1 MTTTLK
7 VPAFPAVPS
16 FDLGTWREQ
25 IPLLRSFV
33 AMNNCSQG
41 PQTIATREAARGF
54 LDTWNQAGMN
64 WPGWMEE
71 VERARTEFASLI
83 HASPEEVAVSTSV
96 SAAAASVA
104 SALDFSAERPRV
116 VVSGAEFP
124 TVAHVWQSHRKYGAE
139 VDRVSD
145 RDGVVA
151 LEDYDSVVG
160 ERTRV
165 VSACHGDYR
174 NGERQDIAALAQRVH
189 RKGALIFVD
198 AYQTLGIEEVDV
210 RAMDVDFLACG
221 NLKYL
226 MGTAGI
232 AFLYVRRELIDQL
245 EPAVTGWFGR
255 ANPFG
260 FEPRVL
266 DWADTARRFD
276 TGTPAVINAYIASAG
291 MAMIRQVGPAA
302 IAAWGRSLSCRLLEG
317 AEVRGLT
324 VLGSRDATRKTP
336 STAIL
341 CHWDSHR
348 VSSHQVEAGLRL
360 RGVLAS
366 ARGPAIRLAPHF
378 YSTFEDVDRAL
389 DALVEVLKE
398 KK

>member
-1 MTTTLK
+1 MSTSAA
-7 VPAFPAVPS
+7 VPSSPGAPS
-16 FDLGTWREQ
+16 FDLGAWREQ

-41 PQTIATREAARGF
+41 PQTTATAEAARSF
-54 LDTWNQAGMN
+54 LETWNQAGMN
-64 WPGWMEE
+64 WPAWMEE
-71 VERARTEFASLI
+71 VERARGEFASLI

-104 SALDFSAERPRV
+104 SALDFSPERSRV

-124 TVAHVWQSHRKYGAE
+124 TVAHVWLAHRKYGAE
-139 VDRVSD
+139 VDWVPE

-151 LEDYDSVVG
+151 LEDYESVVD
-160 ERTRV
+160 ERTRI

-174 NGERQDIAALAQRVH
+174 NGERQDIAALAKQVH
-189 RKGALIFVD
+189 GQGGLLFVD
-198 AYQTLGIEEVDV
+198 AYQTLGVEEVDV
-210 RAMDVDFLACG
+210 RAMGVDFLACG

-260 FEPRVL
+260 FEPQVL
-266 DWADTARRFD
+266 DWAETARRFD
-276 TGTPAVINAYIASAG
+276 SGTPAVINAYIARAG
-291 MAMIRQVGPAA
+291 MAMIRQIGPAA
-302 IAAWGRSLSCRLLEG
+302 IASWGRCLSQRLLAG
-317 AEVRGLT
+317 AEARGLS
-324 VLGSRDATRKTP
+324 VLGSRNAAGKTP

-341 CHWDSHR
+341 CQWDSNR
-348 VSSHQVEAGLRL
+348 RDSHQVEAGLRL

-389 DALVEVLKE
+389 DALVEVLKG
-398 KK
+398 